1 VDYPQ
6 EKGTKTPQF
15 SFLATLKKKKYHLRG
30 LPLRGGI

>member
-15 SFLATLKKKKYHLRG
+15 SSLATLKKKYHLRG